1 MPVLRRT
8 PFLRVLA
15 VGVAAV
21 GTLTVAAVTGPV
33 AGASTGAAG
42 AGNST
47 ATARGAAGPAFD
59 CLTLAPPTCYSPR
72 QFRTA
77 YGIEPL
83 TRRGITGRGETVV
96 MPEFTATPG
105 EAGVTDVRQDI
116 ARYDSVFGLP
126 AANLRVITSLA
137 PGASPFQAPGEY
149 AGDVEILHAIAPQAA
164 IRVIL
169 IPADVTFALGVRDF
183 RAALRMA
190 PSLGS
195 VVSITQGGF
204 NESCLTSAQV
214 ATIHSALQF
223 DRARHVTV
231 AVAAGDFG
239 AEGQPCTTTPAPARA
254 VVFPASDP
262 LALAV
267 GGTSLDASH
276 RTGAYIGET
285 VWNQPGSG
293 IPGVVASGGGFSR
306 DFARPAYQDG
316 VPGIGARRGVP
327 DVASDAD
334 PDTGIACVL
343 VSGGQFGIFAGGG
356 TSAGAPVWAGIV
368 ALADQYGGRHL
379 GFINPAIYE
388 IGRGAQYHHAFHD
401 VTKGSN
407 TVQVGSVTV
416 KGFDAGPGWDPVTG
430 WGSPNAQVL
439 IPLLA
444 RHVAGLHHP

>member
-8 PFLRVLA
+8 SFLRVLA
-15 VGVAAV
+15 VGVAAA
-21 GTLTVAAVTGPV
+21 GTLTVAAVAGP
-33 AGASTGAAG
+33 AASASTAASG
-42 AGNST
+42 AGNAT

-59 CLTLAPPTCYSPR
+59 CLTQASPTCYSPR

-77 YGIEPL
+77 YGIQPL
-83 TRRGITGRGETVV
+83 TARGITGRGETVV
-96 MPEFTATPG
+96 MPEFAATPG
-105 EAGVTDVRQDI
+105 EVGVTDVRQDI
-116 ARYDSVFGLP
+116 ARYDSVFRLP

-137 PGASPFQAPGEY
+137 PGASPFQASGEY
-149 AGDVEILHAIAPQAA
+149 FGDVEIVHAIAPRAA

-169 IPADVTFALGVRDF
+169 IPADVSLALGVRDF
-183 RAALRMA
+183 SAALRMA

-195 VVSITQGGF
+195 VVSITQGGL
-204 NESCLTSAQV
+204 NESCLTPAQV
-214 ATIHSALQF
+214 ATVHSALQF
-223 DRARHVTV
+223 DRERHVTV

-239 AEGQPCTTTPAPARA
+239 AEGEPCTATPAPARA
-254 VVFPASDP
+254 VGFPASDP

-285 VWNQPGSG
+285 VWNRPGSG
-293 IPGVVASGGGFSR
+293 IPEVVASGGGFSR
-306 DFARPAYQDG
+306 DFARPAYQAD

-334 PDTGIACVL
+334 QDTGIACVE
-343 VSGGQFGIFAGGG
+343 VGGGQFVIAPGFG
-356 TSAGAPVWAGIV
+356 TSAGAPAWAGIV
-368 ALADQYGGRHL
+368 ALADQYAGRHL

-388 IGRGAQYHHAFHD
+388 IGRSARYHRAFHD
-401 VTKGSN
+401 VTKGNN

-444 RHVAGLHHP
+444 RYVTG

>member
-15 VGVAAV
+15 VGVAA
-21 GTLTVAAVTGPV
+21 GTLTGAAVAGP
-33 AGASTGAAG
+33 AASASTAASG
-42 AGNST
+42 AGNVA
-47 ATARGAAGPAFD
+47 ATPRGAAGPVSD
-59 CLTLAPPTCYSPR
+59 CLTLASPTCYSPR

-77 YGIEPL
+77 YGIQPL
-83 TRRGITGRGETVV
+83 TDRGIAGRGETVV
-96 MPEFTATPG
+96 MPEFAATPG

-126 AANLRVITSLA
+126 AARLKVITTLA
-137 PGASPFQAPGEY
+137 PGASPFQAPDEY
-149 AGDVEILHAIAPQAA
+149 AGDVEIVHAIAPQAA

-183 RAALRMA
+183 NAALRMA

-223 DRARHVTV
+223 DRERHVTV

-239 AEGQPCTTTPAPARA
+239 AEGQPCTATPTPARA

-276 RTGAYIGET
+276 RSGAYIGET
-285 VWNQPGSG
+285 VWNRLGSG

-306 DFARPAYQDG
+306 DFARPGYQAH

-327 DVASDAD
+327 DVASAAD
-334 PDTGIACVL
+334 PDTGIACIL
-343 VSGGQFGIFAGGG
+343 VSGGEFGIFAAGG
-356 TSAGAPVWAGIV
+356 TSAGAPVWAGIA
-368 ALADQYGGRHL
+368 ALADQYAGRQL

-388 IGRGAQYHHAFHD
+388 IGRSARYHRAFHD
-401 VTKGSN
+401 VTKGNN

-444 RHVAGLHHP
+444 RYVTG

>member
-1 MPVLRRT
+1 MPVLRRK

-15 VGVAAV
+15 VGVAA
-21 GTLTVAAVTGPV
+21 
-33 AGASTGAAG
+33 AGALTGAAVAGPAASASIAASG
-42 AGNST
+42 AGNASV
-47 ATARGAAGPAFD
+47 TARGAAGPVFD
-59 CLTLAPPTCYSPR
+59 CLTLASPTCYSPR

-77 YGIEPL
+77 YGIQPL
-83 TRRGITGRGETVV
+83 TDRGITGRGETVV
-96 MPEFTATPG
+96 MPEFAATPG

-126 AANLRVITSLA
+126 AVNLRVITTLA
-137 PGASPFQAPGEY
+137 PGASPYQAPGEY
-149 AGDVEILHAIAPQAA
+149 SGDVEIVHAIAPQAA

-169 IPADVTFALGVRDF
+169 IPLGVSFAQGVRDF
-183 RAALRMA
+183 NTALRMA

-204 NESCLTSAQV
+204 NENCLTSAQV
-214 ATIHSALQF
+214 ATIHSALNF
-223 DRARHVTV
+223 DRERHVTV
-231 AVAAGDFG
+231 VVASGDFG
-239 AEGQPCTTTPAPARA
+239 AEGQPCTATPTPARA

-262 LALAV
+262 FALAV
-267 GGTSLDASH
+267 GGTSLDANH

-285 VWNQPGSG
+285 VWNRLGSG
-293 IPGVVASGGGFSR
+293 VPGVVASGGGFSR
-306 DFARPAYQDG
+306 DFARPAYQAR

-343 VSGGQFGIFAGGG
+343 VGGGQFGIFAGGG

-368 ALADQYGGRHL
+368 AMADQYAGRHL
-379 GFINPAIYE
+379 GFINPALYE
-388 IGRGAQYHHAFHD
+388 IGRGTRYHRAFHD
-401 VTKGSN
+401 VTKGNN
-407 TVQVGSVTV
+407 TVPVGSVTV
-416 KGFDAGPGWDPVTG
+416 KGFDAGRGWDPVTG

-444 RHVAGLHHP
+444 RYVTG

>member
-1 MPVLRRT
+1 VPVLRRT

-15 VGVAAV
+15 VGAAAT
-21 GTLTVAAVTGPV
+21 GTLAVVGVAGPV
-33 AGASTGAAG
+33 AGASTAASG
-42 AGNST
+42 GGNAT
-47 ATARGAAGPAFD
+47 ATARGAAGRVFD

-77 YGIEPL
+77 YGIQAL
-83 TRRGITGRGETVV
+83 TARGVTGRGETVV
-96 MPEFTATPG
+96 MPEFAATPG

-126 AANLRVITSLA
+126 AAHLRVITALA
-137 PGASPFQAPGEY
+137 PRASPFQAPGEY
-149 AGDVEILHAIAPQAA
+149 SGDVEIVHAIAPQAA

-169 IPADVTFALGVRDF
+169 IPAEVSFALGVRDF
-183 RAALRMA
+183 SAALRMA
-190 PSLGS
+190 PSLGG

-204 NESCLTSAQV
+204 NESCLTSAQL
-214 ATIHSALQF
+214 ATVHSALEF
-223 DRARHVTV
+223 DRERHVTV

-239 AEGQPCTTTPAPARA
+239 AEGQPCTATPTPARA

-276 RTGAYIGET
+276 RTGAYFGET
-285 VWNQPGSG
+285 VWNRLGSG

-306 DFARPAYQDG
+306 HFGRPAYQAH
-316 VPGIGARRGVP
+316 VPGIGARRGAP

-334 PDTGIACVL
+334 PGTGIAFVEA
-343 VSGGQFGIFAGGG
+343 SRGQFGIYPAGG

-368 ALADQYGGRHL
+368 ALADQYAGRHL

-388 IGRGAQYHHAFHD
+388 IGRSARYHRAFHD
-401 VTKGSN
+401 VAKGNN

-416 KGFDAGPGWDPVTG
+416 KGFDAGPGWDAVTG

-444 RHVAGLHHP
+444 RYAAD

>member
-1 MPVLRRT
+1 MPALRRT
-8 PFLRVLA
+8 PFLRALA
-15 VGVAAV
+15 IGVAAA
-21 GTLTVAAVTGPV
+21 GTFAVTGPI
-33 AGASTGAAG
+33 AGASTGASG
-42 AGNST
+42 AGGGT
-47 ATARGAAGPAFD
+47 ATARGAAGPVFD
-59 CLTLAPPTCYSPR
+59 CLTLTSRTCYSPQ

-96 MPEFTATPG
+96 MPEFAATPG
-105 EAGVTDVRQDI
+105 ESGATDVRQDL
-116 ARYDSVFGLP
+116 ARYDRVFRLP
-126 AANLRVITSLA
+126 AAHLGVITTLA
-137 PGASPFQAPGEY
+137 PGASPFQALGEY
-149 AGDVEILHAIAPQAA
+149 TGDVEIVHAIAPRAA

-169 IPADVTFALGVRDF
+169 IPADVSLALGVKDF
-183 RAALRMA
+183 VAALRMA

-195 VVSITQGGF
+195 VVSITQGGL
-204 NESCLTSAQV
+204 NENCLTSAQV
-214 ATIHSALQF
+214 ATLHSALRL
-223 DRARHVTV
+223 DRERHVTV

-239 AEGQPCTTTPAPARA
+239 AEGQPCTTTPALARA

-285 VWNQPGSG
+285 VWNRPGSG

-306 DFARPAYQDG
+306 DFARPAYQNG
-316 VPGIGARRGVP
+316 VSGIGARRGVP

-334 PDTGIACVL
+334 PDTGIAFVEA
-343 VSGGQFGIFAGGG
+343 SGGQFGIYPAGG

-368 ALADQYGGRHL
+368 AMADQYAGRHL

-388 IGRGAQYHHAFHD
+388 IGRGTQYHHAFHD

-407 TVQVGSVTV
+407 TVQVGAVTV
-416 KGFDAGPGWDPVTG
+416 KGFDAGSGWDPVTG
-430 WGSPNAQVL
+430 WGSPNAQGL

-444 RHVAGLHHP
+444 RYVAG

>member
-1 MPVLRRT
+1 
-8 PFLRVLA
+8 VLA
-15 VGVAAV
+15 VGVAAA
-21 GTLTVAAVTGPV
+21 GTLAGAAVVGPAAS
-33 AGASTGAAG
+33 AGTAARG
-42 AGNST
+42 SGNAA
-47 ATARGAAGPAFD
+47 ATARGAAGPVSD
-59 CLTLAPPTCYSPR
+59 CLTLASPTCYSPR

-77 YGIEPL
+77 YGIQPL
-83 TRRGITGRGETVV
+83 AGRGITGRGETVV
-96 MPEFTATPG
+96 MPEFAATAG

-126 AANLRVITSLA
+126 AARLKVITTLA

-149 AGDVEILHAIAPQAA
+149 SGDVEIVHAIAPQAA

-169 IPADVTFALGVRDF
+169 IPADVSFAVGVRDF
-183 RAALRMA
+183 SAALRMA

-214 ATIHSALQF
+214 AVIHSALKF
-223 DRARHVTV
+223 DRERHVTV
-231 AVAAGDFG
+231 AVASGDFG
-239 AEGQPCTTTPAPARA
+239 AEGQPCTATPAPARA

-285 VWNQPGSG
+285 VWNRLGSG
-293 IPGVVASGGGFSR
+293 VPGVVASGGGFSR
-306 DFARPAYQDG
+306 DFARPSYQAR

-334 PDTGIACVL
+334 PDTGIACVFAG
-343 VSGGQFGIFAGGG
+343 GGQFGIFPAGG
-356 TSAGAPVWAGIV
+356 TSAGAPVWAAIV
-368 ALADQYGGRHL
+368 ALADQYAGRHL

-388 IGRGAQYHHAFHD
+388 IGRSARYRHAFHD
-401 VTKGSN
+401 VTKGDN

-416 KGFDAGPGWDPVTG
+416 KGFDARPDWDPVTG

-444 RHVAGLHHP
+444 RYATG